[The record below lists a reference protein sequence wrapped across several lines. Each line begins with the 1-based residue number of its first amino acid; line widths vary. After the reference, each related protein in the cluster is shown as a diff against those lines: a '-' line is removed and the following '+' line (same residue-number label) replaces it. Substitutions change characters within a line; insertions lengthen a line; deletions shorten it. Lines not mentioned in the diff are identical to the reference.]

1 MSKAQ
6 SLWSKADKFL
16 SLSRKIIINLV
27 TAVVLVVVT
36 FSIIGGISS
45 AFSKEEGVSA
55 QDKILW
61 FKPVGVVVDKSS
73 NSSPTLDSL
82 IIGSV
87 DVQQHELDD
96 LIDVLSNAA
105 NDDDLAA
112 VYVNVSELGMYYAS
126 AFEIANAVKKNQR

>member
-61 FKPVGVVVDKSS
+61 FKLLELSS
-73 NSSPTLDSL
+73 INHQIHRLLSTLL
-82 IIGSV
+82 
-87 DVQQHELDD
+87 L
-96 LIDVLSNAA
+96 
-105 NDDDLAA
+105 LA
-112 VYVNVSELGMYYAS
+112 
-126 AFEIANAVKKNQR
+126 R